1 VANMDK
7 KIERSFTQKY
17 LKKFTFAALALGVAA
32 AAYGF
37 TQTGNTGRSQNIER
51 SSLTVSTVKQ
61 GAFKDA
67 LSLRGQVVPKTS
79 IYLDTIAG
87 GQVEER
93 LVEQGEYVEKGQ
105 PLVRLSNTNLQL
117 DVMSREA
124 QVTEQLNFLRNT
136 QMTMETSRLNLRRDL
151 LEIELKITHLTR
163 RLQQTKPLVKSGV
176 LAQEQLAELEE
187 DLNYYHARKELTLER
202 QKQEN
207 SIREVQVAQLS
218 DSAKMLEKNL
228 QFARRN
234 LDNLLIKAPV
244 SGYLS
249 ELDVEIG
256 ESKNSGA
263 RLGQID
269 IPNEYKLVV
278 RLDEFY
284 LNQVQRDMTVMI
296 ELESGTVNAKVSKI
310 DSRVQQSQFQ
320 IEVDLPSNTK
330 SIKRGQSID
339 IELMLGGDKNNALL
353 LKRGAF
359 FTNSGGNWVYVIEQG
374 GDKAVRRDIRL
385 GKKNQNYFE
394 VLEGLNAGEQ
404 VITSSYS
411 NFDKAQQLQF

>member
-1 VANMDK
+1 MDK

-17 LKKFTFAALALGVAA
+17 LKKLIFATMALGVAA

-37 TQTGNTGRSQNIER
+37 TQTSDTGRSQHVER

-93 LVEQGEYVEKGQ
+93 LVEQGEFVEAGQ

-117 DVMSREA
+117 DVMGREA

-136 QMTMETSRLNLRRDL
+136 QMNMETSRLNLRRDL

-163 RLQQTKPLVKSGV
+163 RLKQTKPLVKSGV
-176 LAQEQLAELEE
+176 LAQDKLAELEE
-187 DLNYYHARKELTLER
+187 DLSYYHARKELTLER
-202 QKQEN
+202 QKQEK

-234 LDNLLIKAPV
+234 LDNLLVKAPV

-256 ESKNSGA
+256 ESKSSGA

-284 LNQVQRDMTVMI
+284 LNQVQRDMAVMI
-296 ELESGTVNAKVSKI
+296 ELDDDAITAKVSKI

-320 IEVDLPSNTK
+320 IEVDLPSNIK

-339 IELMLGGDKNNALL
+339 LELMLSNNKNDALL
-353 LKRGAF
+353 LNRGAF

-374 GDKAVRRDIRL
+374 DNKALRRDIRL
-385 GKKNQNYFE
+385 GKKNQHYFE
-394 VLEGLNAGEQ
+394 VLEGLKAGDQ

>member
-1 VANMDK
+1 MDK

-17 LKKFTFAALALGVAA
+17 FKKFIFATMALGVAA

-37 TQTGNTGRSQNIER
+37 TQTSDIGRSQHVER

-93 LVEQGEYVEKGQ
+93 LVEQGEFVEAGQ

-117 DVMSREA
+117 DVMGREA

-136 QMTMETSRLNLRRDL
+136 QMNMETSRLNLRRDL

-163 RLQQTKPLVKSGV
+163 RLKQTKPLVKSGV
-176 LAQEQLAELEE
+176 LAQDKLAELEE
-187 DLNYYHARKELTLER
+187 DLSYYHARKELTLER
-202 QKQEN
+202 QKQEK

-234 LDNLLIKAPV
+234 LDNLLVKAPV

-256 ESKNSGA
+256 ESKSSGA

-284 LNQVQRDMTVMI
+284 LNQVQRDMAVMI
-296 ELESGTVNAKVSKI
+296 ELDDDAITAKVSKI

-320 IEVDLPSNTK
+320 IEVDLPSNIK

-339 IELMLGGDKNNALL
+339 LELMLGNNKNNALL
-353 LKRGAF
+353 LNRGAF

-374 GDKAVRRDIRL
+374 DNKALRRDIRL
-385 GKKNQNYFE
+385 GKKNQHYFE
-394 VLEGLNAGEQ
+394 VLEGLKAGDQ

-411 NFDKAQQLQF
+411 NFEKAQQLQF